1 MKTITGIIHDRMEQ
15 RLKPLYSTIA
25 ILLSYSYT
33 GYYVA
38 GNSCNADAPHDYD
51 IYPEA
56 GCSFDFANIK
66 SRVKSLNGYVVCET
80 RNALT
85 LNMEGKVL
93 QFCNY
98 AVGDLHQLIESF
110 DFAHIQVGV
119 WVDIEWDP
127 GSPEE
132 GGGFGYSSIRM
143 EAYTDAWVLAH
154 MAETTWYT
162 GSDYPLSSLLRTT
175 KYFQR
180 GAYAEKHEY
189 KKDILNILHDII
201 SRGYKN
207 YQDYKDQLAA
217 VDLLLLEPEEKKA
230 AFNLW
235 KTCCSHGLVE
245 YFDSDWNYEDDKDD
259 WDF

>member
-1 MKTITGIIHDRMEQ
+1 MKTVTQIIHDRMEQ

-25 ILLSYSYT
+25 ILLSYGHT

-38 GNSCNADAPHDYD
+38 GNSCNAASPNDYD
-51 IYPEA
+51 IYPEK
-56 GCSFDFANIK
+56 GCNFNFTDIK

-110 DFAHIQVGV
+110 DFAHIQIGV
-119 WVDIEWDP
+119 WVEIEWRP
-127 GSPEE
+127 GDFE
-132 GGGFGYSSIRM
+132 GDQGGYNFSTI
-143 EAYTDAWVLAH
+143 EQVEFTDNWQVAR

-162 GSDYPLSSLLRTT
+162 GSDYPLSSLIRIT

-180 GAYAEKHEY
+180 GCYAKKHEY
-189 KKDILNILHDII
+189 KKDILNILNDII

-207 YQDYKDQLAA
+207 YDDYKDQLAA
-217 VDLLLLEPEEKKA
+217 IDLLLLEPEEKKA
-230 AFNLW
+230 AWNLW
-235 KTCCSHGLVE
+235 KTCGDHGLVE
-245 YFDSDWNYEDDKDD
+245 QFDTNWKEEDDD
-259 WDF
+259 